1 MVGGS
6 TAVLSVM
13 VNQEGCFQI
22 PFEDVEELEVEE
34 GEEEKEEKEEKEEEE
49 EEEAGGCIHTLISDV
64 LFFHFSSWWFIL

>member
-1 MVGGS
+1 MEVA
-6 TAVLSVM
+6 AVLSVM

-49 EEEAGGCIHTLISDV
+49 EEAGGCIHTLISDV
-64 LFFHFSSWWFIL
+64 LFFSLFELVVHFIV